1 MWARCDKLISKHT
14 VMHNTAVHP
23 ATLGDPRLA
32 KVFFTHLPD
41 DTQSHRNNEQVCFEG
56 KIMHIKMKHYELL

>member
-23 ATLGDPRLA
+23 ATLGDSRLA
-32 KVFFTHLPD
+32 KVFLLIYQMTHNPTETMSRSVLRAK
-41 DTQSHRNNEQVCFEG
+41 SC
-56 KIMHIKMKHYELL
+56 I